1 MGRLVGPFE
10 SPPFKNLQVSPIGVV
25 PKEEQGQ
32 YRLIHH
38 FSYPDAQSINDFIP
52 EDAKRVMYA
61 SVDDAV
67 KLILSLGRNC
77 SLAKSDI
84 DSAYRNIPI
93 ALSDHE
99 LLGIMWKNQYYYDR
113 CLPMDCAIC

>member
-25 PKEEQGQ
+25 PKKEQGQ

-67 KLILSLGRNC
+67 RLIF
-77 SLAKSDI
+77 
-84 DSAYRNIPI
+84 
-93 ALSDHE
+93 
-99 LLGIMWKNQYYYDR
+99 WK
-113 CLPMDCAIC
+113 

>member
-1 MGRLVGPFE
+1 MVGPFE
-10 SPPFKNLQVSPIGVV
+10 SQPFKNLQVSPIGVV
-25 PKEEQGQ
+25 PKKEQG
-32 YRLIHH
+32 RLIHH
-38 FSYPDAQSINDFIP
+38 LSYSDAQSMNDFIP

-67 KLILSLGRNC
+67 KLIMSLGRNY

-84 DSAYRNIPI
+84 GSAYRNIPI

-99 LLGIMWKNQYYYDR
+99 LLGIM
-113 CLPMDCAIC
+113 